1 MPRIFILPENIAGKT
16 AELPEHEARRLYK
29 VLRMAVGDPVTLI
42 DGHREYSSR
51 ISFIN
56 SKSVKLEILGISE
69 CTSEPKI
76 GITLGQG
83 LPKGDKLEWVLQKS
97 VELGVMSFV
106 PVVMDRSVKRPEAAD
121 AEKRHARL
129 IKIATEAVQQ
139 SGRVCVPEV
148 TPYKDLTG
156 FLAHT
161 RYAGLKLLMYEGEN
175 KKGLGELLKGAG
187 EIKSVAV
194 LIGPEG
200 GLTDSEVRLAES
212 FGFISAGL
220 GPRILR
226 TETAGLAAL
235 SIIQYKLGDMG

>member
-1 MPRIFILPENIAGKT
+1 MPRIFVLPENIAGNT
-16 AELPEHEARRLYK
+16 VELSEQEARRLYK
-29 VLRMAVGDPVTLI
+29 VLRMVVGDPVTLI
-42 DGHREYSSR
+42 DGQKEYSSR
-51 ISFIN
+51 ITSIN
-56 SKSVKLEILGISE
+56 AKSVRLEILGASE
-69 CTSEPKI
+69 CGSEPKI

-83 LPKGDKLEWVLQKS
+83 LPKGEKLEWVLQKS

-106 PVVMDRSVKRPEAAD
+106 PVVMDRSVKRPDTTD
-121 AEKRHARL
+121 AVKKHARL

-175 KKGLGELLKGAG
+175 KKGLGEILRGAG
-187 EIKSVAV
+187 EVKSVAV

-200 GLTDSEVRLAES
+200 GLTDSEVHLAES
-212 FGFISAGL
+212 FGFVSVGL

-226 TETAGLAAL
+226 TETAGLSAL
-235 SIIQYKLGDMG
+235 SIIQYELGDMG